1 MTFQQSFRSADAYP
15 AAGLTKRE
23 IEVLLA
29 WLRSDTKAQV
39 AAELFITPATINTH
53 LVRIREKYELV
64 GRPANTKAALVARAL
79 QDGMIALDE
88 L

>member
-1 MTFQQSFRSADAYP
+1 MTFQQSSRFVSEYP
-15 AAGLTKRE
+15 DAGLTKRE
-23 IEVLLA
+23 MEVLLA

-53 LVRIREKYELV
+53 LVRIREKYESV
-64 GRPANTKAALVARAL
+64 DRPANTKAALVARAL
-79 QDGMIALDE
+79 QDGMIELDE